1 MKWIHV
7 KAAFTGDD
15 PQLSEE
21 LVTDIFLN
29 LGLKGVVCEVPLPP
43 PEEGFGSDALPPP
56 DQSAIS
62 GYIPDT
68 HASRELVSAIK
79 QRAEALLASGIRVT
93 VTTEQVDQED
103 WAESW
108 KEFFFVTRITDRII
122 IKPAW
127 REFEAGSDDLIIHI
141 DPGMAFGTGT
151 HPTTAMCIALIEAHL
166 KPGQSIL
173 DVGTGSG
180 ILMVTAGL
188 LGASAMAGIDT
199 DEVAVRVAGEN
210 LEKNGISPQIYHLE
224 QTTLDRYQDRGVGP
238 FDLVVA
244 NIIAEI
250 ILEIIPEIKL
260 RTKPGGTVILSGII
274 LEKKDS
280 ILKKL
285 CHHDFSVTEIREEG
299 EWIAVCAQNAITPIP

>member
-15 PQLSEE
+15 PELAEE

-43 PEEGFGSDALPPP
+43 PPEGFGSDALPLP
-56 DQSAIS
+56 DETSIS

-68 HASRELVSAIK
+68 DTSRPLVTAIE
-79 QRAEALLASGIRVT
+79 QQARGLAAAGIHVT
-93 VTTEQVDQED
+93 VTTDLVDQED

-127 REFEAGSDDLIIHI
+127 REFEAGRDDLIIHI

-151 HPTTAMCIALIEAHL
+151 HPTTAMCIALIEDYL
-166 KPGQSIL
+166 KPGQTLL

-180 ILMVTAGL
+180 ILMIAAGL
-188 LGASAMAGIDT
+188 LGASTMAGIDT
-199 DEVAVRVAGEN
+199 DEVAVQVAGEN
-210 LEKNGISPQIYHLE
+210 LEKNNIPPEIYHLE
-224 QTTLDRYQDRGVGP
+224 QTTLDQYKDRATGS

-250 ILEIIPEIKL
+250 IADILGDIKKQI
-260 RTKPGGTVILSGII
+260 KPGGIIILSGII
-274 LEKKDS
+274 TEKKQGILEK
-280 ILKKL
+280 ITQ
-285 CHHDFSVTEIREEG
+285 HGFTPTEIREEG
-299 EWIAVCAQNAITPIP
+299 EWVAICALNPMP

>member
-15 PQLSEE
+15 PDLAEE

-43 PEEGFGSDALPPP
+43 PVEGFGSDALPPP
-56 DQSAIS
+56 SQMAIS

-68 HASRELVSAIK
+68 DASRPLLDAIEQQAKGLSA
-79 QRAEALLASGIRVT
+79 SNIRVT
-93 VTTEQVDQED
+93 VTTDLVDQED

-127 REFEAGSDDLIIHI
+127 REFEVGHNDLIIHI

-151 HPTTAMCIALIEAHL
+151 HPTTAMCIALIEDYL
-166 KPGQSIL
+166 KPGQTLL

-180 ILMVTAGL
+180 ILMIAAGL

-199 DEVAVRVAGEN
+199 DEVAVQVAGEN
-210 LEKNGISPQIYHLE
+210 LEKNGIPTNIYHLE
-224 QTTLDRYQDRGVGP
+224 QTTLDKYKDMETGR

-250 ILEIIPEIKL
+250 ILDITGDIKK
-260 RTKPGGTVILSGII
+260 RTKPGGTIILSGII
-274 LEKKDS
+274 VEKKQL
-280 ILKKL
+280 IVEKLK
-285 CHHDFSVTEIREEG
+285 HHGFTVMEIREEG
-299 EWIAVCAQNAITPIP
+299 EWVAICALNPMSSPA